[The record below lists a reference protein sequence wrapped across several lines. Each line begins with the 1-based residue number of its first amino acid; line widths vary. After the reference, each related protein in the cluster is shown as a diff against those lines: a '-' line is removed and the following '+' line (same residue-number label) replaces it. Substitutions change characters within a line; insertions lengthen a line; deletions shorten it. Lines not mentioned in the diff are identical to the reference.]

1 MHATITYIHTG
12 STYTVTC
19 DADCRGV
26 DIHAYQ
32 MFTMLGRT
40 VLMGSV
46 LVEAAEAIWEMPD
59 YSTTPDA
66 VDQYFQDMEDEMEA
80 QDAQDE
86 ADYWATVRD
95 HS

>member
-1 MHATITYIHTG
+1 MTTDNNT
-12 STYTVTC
+12 TDT
-19 DADCRGV
+19 
-26 DIHAYQ
+26 Q
-32 MFTMLGRT
+32 PE
-40 VLMGSV
+40 
-46 LVEAAEAIWEMPD
+46 EAAEAIWEMPD
-59 YSTTPDA
+59 HSTSPDA

>member
-1 MHATITYIHTG
+1 MHATITDIHTG

-40 VLMGSV
+40 VLMGSIV
-46 LVEAAEAIWEMPD
+46 VEAAEAIWEMPD
-59 YSTTPDA
+59 HSQTA
-66 VDQYFQDMEDEMEA
+66 EAIEEMMEDLEVERMAAEA
-80 QDAQDE
+80 QDERD
-86 ADYWATVRD
+86 WWTTVRD